1 MGNKIK
7 SFESFLFLGDGKI
20 HLINEIEEYS
30 DKHNNEINHYYGKIF
45 CPEYKKAELSFVHK
59 TNFKRAH
66 LRTKPKSLHDEECS
80 YNYEYA
86 NSKTVKEYLSS
97 LSKEQIEDK
106 LQSMMNMLFKVKRN
120 DRVINEYSVIDKKLK
135 NPFIIVNKNKENR
148 LNTIRKKSLNTWIDE
163 SDTMEL
169 SIFYGGVKL
178 KSEEKVKKNSDEKY
192 NLLEIYTYSKKNKK
206 WCCRAT
212 IYRGNIKDKVDYNK
226 EYYISMIGNLVFFNN
241 YCNILLY
248 KNNAIIFREVE
259 KE

>member
-45 CPEYKKAELSFVHK
+45 CPECKKAELSFVHK

-120 DRVINEYSVIDKKLK
+120 ERVINEDSVIDKKLK
-135 NPFIIVNKNKENR
+135 NPFIIVNKNKENK
-148 LNTIRKKSLNTWIDE
+148 LNTIRRKSLNTWIDS
-163 SDTMEL
+163 SDSTEL
-169 SIFYGGVKL
+169 SVFYGREKL
-178 KSEEKVKKNSDEKY
+178 KSEERTKKGKDKKY
-192 NLLEIYTYSKKNKK
+192 NLLKIYTYSRKSREWVWRTN
-206 WCCRAT
+206 
-212 IYRGNIKDKVDYNK
+212 IYRGNIKDKVNYNK
-226 EYYISMIGNLVFFNN
+226 EYYISMIGNLDFS
-241 YCNILLY
+241 Y
-248 KNNAIIFREVE
+248 KYWKIKLFKYNALIFREIE
-259 KE
+259 KV